1 MATPSPERKQII
13 DLLEALNIT
22 RSIKGVSKAKGLE
35 PEIPAWKFR
44 NRVPHLTLP
53 RDYSIYFLS
62 TTQGSIGFHF
72 VAKQTKNS
80 EGTLLSFVS
89 PAAMKKDGHPLL
101 QLVSSTKSNQLRF
114 EYRDS
119 PNLEPASILFPGGTP
134 FAGGK
139 WARVALNVEAHKVT
153 LFTDCEE
160 TIIFEKGMEDEL
172 ISLTLPIDLEI
183 TFASTAGD
191 KTTKFLGYW
200 QTAEISPTG
209 FTRRPW
215 HCPNLP
221 DSMPLPYSLL
231 EERFLDAKL
240 ETALNPGAS
249 LPPEPLLD
257 IRNYQQQQSEPEA
270 STRGPRPRPESPD
283 ERIQRL
289 EDALDNLVMMLDMV
303 KAQNTDLLVRV
314 KYLEGCECRRPKCS
328 WEGREYEE
336 GSSWDKDKCS
346 LCSCVKGEVRCLA
359 REDRPQCVDACAT
372 NPCQNGGVCRPL
384 TSDPRQH
391 PSGFR
396 CECPP
401 SSAGHLCEMPMIQAC
416 SMPKAEGQ
424 CNGALEKEEPG
435 RRWFYNTQSGRCEE
449 FIFSGCRGNSNSFR
463 SREECIQHCEMGAC
477 CFRVPRVTGVPVG
490 YDHEGYDRYG
500 YNVSGVNRSGRKMLV
515 FNPVRSGPAL
525 FGPNGQIFSGLNDGR
540 DFDKYGFDKEGY
552 DREGFHKDTG
562 FNLTGYNRKGEFDGR
577 SEFSAEGYNS
587 EGFNRAD
594 FDCSGVNVHGFNYLG
609 LCAGLT
615 YRCEYVP
622 LSRCQTLGGRDTRS
636 ELVSFTPGKKCEEVA
651 CMENCGCPFNGRTY
665 RFGESFEHG
674 CEVCLCGYTS
684 TVECNCRHVNQRKE
698 IRDMTPEDR
707 RIYQKAIQQLYSN
720 QGIWEGFARLRAE
733 FAPQATG
740 ELTFL
745 PWHRY
750 FLRAVERE
758 LQMVSSC
765 DVSIPYF
772 EWTIDAGSMETSTAW
787 QANFFGGNG
796 EPETECVLY
805 HPFRGPRDW
814 SPCLRR
820 NFNTSITLPDI
831 INMQLILAEDDFRH
845 FSIQLEAI
853 SGLFHLWVGG
863 HMASPFSPYDPIF
876 LSHYAFIDKL
886 WAHWQE
892 HNPNELPRYPPEVR
906 YVKMKPFNVAPD
918 DVFLSQQQLCI
929 MYVPVTLG
937 APCNITEHAQ
947 FWGFGNDGYDRH
959 GFDSKGYD
967 RDGYNRQG
975 FNRRGQP
982 DHRQLFNHNSYNSHG
997 YDRGGFDQLGWDQH
1011 GYGRDNFDRDGF
1023 DAEGYDTSG
1032 YNRYGFNRS
1041 QVSSFGMSLDGTYLP
1056 HVLVE
1061 VVEQLFPGGYNAHG
1075 YDKFGLDR
1083 GGFDVFGFN
1092 IEGYDK
1098 DSCNYFLNGP
1108 HYMRFY
1114 FFVQQQITMIGPD
1127 ILSNIKRVC
1136 PTITQ
1141 LPEWWLVQNWM
1152 TVDVQETI
1160 AMIRHFEQKWASQHP
1175 FDSNYIPNISSV
1187 RQNTLW
1193 LPVTPDLRFCFELH
1207 WFSGCPLGTAPVACP
1222 DLCKDARCLGYPEA
1236 ECHMQRCGSCFTE
1249 WYEGVTGGHVMCQGC
1264 SYDGVVYKNG
1274 DSFTVDSCNSCICL
1288 SGDVSCSRKQCEEVS
1303 CDTPVYLPGECCPR
1317 CPTGCKYEGK
1327 TYENGDFFLSL
1338 SNPCMNCS
1346 CRRAHTLEQVS
1357 MRVGVPSQTSVPVQL
1372 LNSNMSSIVLQD
1384 SLVRCFPMQC
1394 QQLSCASPIQ
1404 TPGQCCPSCPG
1415 PEQLRLTCIVETSVL
1430 QEGGILYSAACQR
1443 TWVRCWLWL
1452 GSRSRSAPSSPEDR
1466 VLGSRPC
1473 TAPSSLEDRA
1483 LGSRSHS
1490 VPSSPEDR
1498 VLGSRPCT
1506 APSSLEDRALGS
1518 RSHSVPSSPED
1529 RVLGSRLRTAPS
1541 SPEDRVLGSRPCTV
1555 PSSLEDRVLGS
1566 RPCTVPSSPEDRV
1579 LGSRL
1584 RTVPSSLED
1593 CVLGSRLR
1601 TVPSSL
1607 EDRMLGSRSH
1617 SVPSSPEDRVLGSQP
1632 CTAPSSPEDRVLG
1645 SRLRTVPSSP
1655 EDRVLGSRLCTVP
1668 SSLEDHDGR
1677 LSCRDVHKCPRSC
1690 THGMKPPFG
1699 SCCRDCSSCD
1709 FQGQLIP
1716 DGTSFVA
1723 NGDVCDRCV
1732 CKNGD
1737 VLCSRVTCP
1746 ELDCVAREDV
1756 SGECCQ
1762 RCRGCVDGGIQ
1773 REHTEEWRSPGNPCR
1788 TCKCLE
1794 GQVQCEK
1801 ERCIT
1806 SCRNP
1811 SRPRA
1816 GECCPTC
1823 DGCLFNGREYRN
1835 GEGVANGD
1843 PCANC
1848 TCMSGDVLCDPVS
1861 CRPALCRNPVQGP
1874 GDCCPRCNE
1883 CRYDSQTFADG
1894 QVFVA
1899 SHDPCLSCRCTAGEV
1914 SCDQLDLSCPPV
1926 QCSHP
1931 GKVRGQCC
1939 PTCDHCEYENEH
1951 YTNGQTFT
1959 PPGSGPCL
1967 QCTCQEGSVHCQEEV
1982 CPPALCA
1989 NPMIDPQFCCPI
2001 CKVCVLE
2008 GLEFEDGTE
2017 WEPDEDPCSTC
2028 VCLNGD
2034 PVCQA
2039 MQCPS
2044 TSCLHPTKRN
2054 GDCCPSCTKCTYN
2067 QRIYNDGQEF
2077 RDPDSPCQTC
2087 HCRDGSVRCTPT
2099 ACPPVTCPNP
2109 ERRGGH
2115 CCPKCPDCSFDNRI
2129 FVDGER
2135 FSNPLNPCQECVCYN
2150 GQVTCENRDCPG
2162 AICTYPLPGSCCQN
2176 NCNGCNYAGKE
2187 YPNGAEFP
2195 HPTDKCRECHCINGN
2210 VQCLTRRCPP
2220 LLCNN
2225 PFMVPGECC
2234 PQCPAAPAECLYMGL
2249 FYRHMERFYDP
2260 SDKCRS
2266 CICNNGTVT
2275 CQRKPCA
2282 PILCTHP
2289 LLQDCCRTCD
2299 GCLYNGKELANG
2311 EQFPDAS
2318 EPCNMCVCQE
2328 GSVACDRK
2336 PCPVLDCPFPV
2347 KGQCCAAC
2355 EGCEYLG
2362 EEYLNGQE
2370 FVSPREQCTRCSC
2383 VSGFVSCSRK
2393 PCYNPGCAHPITLPG
2408 HCCPLCEGCFY
2419 NGVAV
2424 NNRQTFP
2431 DPSDPQCSQCSCR
2444 SGSVHCMRKVCA
2456 PAPCPHPVTG
2466 PCDCPLCDGCRF
2478 QGRDYLHGET
2488 FPATKGTCEECR
2500 CLRGEVTCSRKTCPK
2515 VSCPHPAVDLCACPV
2530 CDGCSFHGRD
2540 CLNGERFPDPDNQ
2553 CNRCTCLN
2561 GGVTCVAVTCPPTSC
2576 RNPITR
2582 PGECCPQCTGV
2593 CRFQG
2598 RVYNSGATFDSPADQ
2613 CSKCNC
2619 LNEVVTCVR
2628 KSCPQQCS
2636 HPVPSSTC
2644 CPACNHCFYE
2654 GHEFENRQAFSA
2666 PTDSCQRCSCLA
2678 GNVLCTAIIC
2688 PQTPCANPISKPG
2701 FCCAECPAA
2710 CIHFG
2715 KEYPEGS
2722 HWVSLAS
2729 CEDCSCTRGEV
2740 LCSQLQC
2747 DEALCSHPALV
2758 PGQCC
2763 PVCHDCLLE
2772 GVTYSHGEAFL
2783 PDPCRQCTCRGGSV
2797 HCLDTLCPRLSCMH
2811 QVTEPGI
2818 CCPRCRGCI
2827 YNGKE
2832 YRDGSTWFASTTTPC
2847 MSCMCVDGV
2856 TTCSE
2861 IRCVMPCV
2869 NQVQVPGECCP
2880 LCADCIY
2887 NNKVYGPEES
2897 FQPADDPCEICT
2909 CQVMS
2914 DGEQHLRC
2922 YQKQCPSLVD
2932 CPKNHIH
2939 LPGPDQCC
2947 PTCAQPLSNCTVG
2960 LVGNEVYATDNP
2972 CYTCHCKDLT
2982 WVCIHQGCPQ
2992 LSCPITDQFT
3002 PQDSCCPIC
3011 DECVIEIENRRVSD
3025 GESWT
3030 DSSDDCISCTCNL
3043 GHIECRIEEC
3053 LPVICQDGLVKV
3065 RTPGRC
3071 CYECQDPNVSCL
3083 YQGQQYQSN
3092 EHWEVDE
3099 CTTCTCVS
3107 GEVHCQAE
3115 RCPQVSCASD
3125 ETPALIP
3132 GMCCPHCI
3140 PRPATC
3146 TAFGDP
3152 HYRTFDGKMIHFQG
3166 SCTYVLAEDC
3176 EGGDFSIQVTNDDRG
3191 RKGVSWTKEATVLI
3205 GDVVVQLLQDW
3216 VVMVDYQTVRLPFLK
3231 EPYIYIERKTNTIL
3245 LNTNIGVKVLWNGKS
3260 HLEVSVPGTY
3270 KDHMCGLCG
3279 NFNNYPQDDMR
3290 IRTGLIVMSEAAF
3303 GNSWKVQGAN
3313 HSSSQ
3318 CAEGEDVDPCKQAG
3332 YRARKEANAKC
3343 KLLKSKVFERCHS
3356 VVPPEM
3362 FFASCVY
3369 DLCACGA
3376 NADECLCDALEAYA
3390 SECRESGVILHWR
3403 SPSLCAVG
3411 CPHDRGFIFDECGPP
3426 CPKTCFNK
3434 DVPLGV
3440 IEAHCFKP
3448 CTPGCQCPAG
3458 LVEHESHCILPE
3470 ACPKI
3475 IYGSL

>member
-1 MATPSPERKQII
+1 MTVIRESKPKLGSIQGLPRVAKSSDSDSEKLPEVNHGQVKEAVTGKARAIRQKKGARII

-359 REDRPQCVDACAT
+359 REDRPQCV
-372 NPCQNGGVCRPL
+372 
-384 TSDPRQH
+384 
-391 PSGFR
+391 
-396 CECPP
+396 
-401 SSAGHLCEMPMIQAC
+401 
-416 SMPKAEGQ
+416 
-424 CNGALEKEEPG
+424 
-435 RRWFYNTQSGRCEE
+435 
-449 FIFSGCRGNSNSFR
+449 
-463 SREECIQHCEMGAC
+463 
-477 CFRVPRVTGVPVG
+477 
-490 YDHEGYDRYG
+490 
-500 YNVSGVNRSGRKMLV
+500 
-515 FNPVRSGPAL
+515 
-525 FGPNGQIFSGLNDGR
+525 
-540 DFDKYGFDKEGY
+540 
-552 DREGFHKDTG
+552 
-562 FNLTGYNRKGEFDGR
+562 
-577 SEFSAEGYNS
+577 
-587 EGFNRAD
+587 
-594 FDCSGVNVHGFNYLG
+594 
-609 LCAGLT
+609 
-615 YRCEYVP
+615 
-622 LSRCQTLGGRDTRS
+622 
-636 ELVSFTPGKKCEEVA
+636 
-651 CMENCGCPFNGRTY
+651 
-665 RFGESFEHG
+665 
-674 CEVCLCGYTS
+674 
-684 TVECNCRHVNQRKE
+684 
-698 IRDMTPEDR
+698 
-707 RIYQKAIQQLYSN
+707 
-720 QGIWEGFARLRAE
+720 
-733 FAPQATG
+733 
-740 ELTFL
+740 
-745 PWHRY
+745 
-750 FLRAVERE
+750 
-758 LQMVSSC
+758 
-765 DVSIPYF
+765 
-772 EWTIDAGSMETSTAW
+772 
-787 QANFFGGNG
+787 
-796 EPETECVLY
+796 
-805 HPFRGPRDW
+805 
-814 SPCLRR
+814 
-820 NFNTSITLPDI
+820 
-831 INMQLILAEDDFRH
+831 
-845 FSIQLEAI
+845 
-853 SGLFHLWVGG
+853 
-863 HMASPFSPYDPIF
+863 
-876 LSHYAFIDKL
+876 
-886 WAHWQE
+886 
-892 HNPNELPRYPPEVR
+892 
-906 YVKMKPFNVAPD
+906 
-918 DVFLSQQQLCI
+918 
-929 MYVPVTLG
+929 
-937 APCNITEHAQ
+937 
-947 FWGFGNDGYDRH
+947 
-959 GFDSKGYD
+959 
-967 RDGYNRQG
+967 
-975 FNRRGQP
+975 
-982 DHRQLFNHNSYNSHG
+982 
-997 YDRGGFDQLGWDQH
+997 
-1011 GYGRDNFDRDGF
+1011 
-1023 DAEGYDTSG
+1023 
-1032 YNRYGFNRS
+1032 
-1041 QVSSFGMSLDGTYLP
+1041 
-1056 HVLVE
+1056 
-1061 VVEQLFPGGYNAHG
+1061 
-1075 YDKFGLDR
+1075 
-1083 GGFDVFGFN
+1083 
-1092 IEGYDK
+1092 
-1098 DSCNYFLNGP
+1098 
-1108 HYMRFY
+1108 
-1114 FFVQQQITMIGPD
+1114 
-1127 ILSNIKRVC
+1127 
-1136 PTITQ
+1136 
-1141 LPEWWLVQNWM
+1141 
-1152 TVDVQETI
+1152 
-1160 AMIRHFEQKWASQHP
+1160 
-1175 FDSNYIPNISSV
+1175 
-1187 RQNTLW
+1187 
-1193 LPVTPDLRFCFELH
+1193 
-1207 WFSGCPLGTAPVACP
+1207 
-1222 DLCKDARCLGYPEA
+1222 
-1236 ECHMQRCGSCFTE
+1236 
-1249 WYEGVTGGHVMCQGC
+1249 GC

-1317 CPTGCKYEGK
+1317 CPTACSDGHVTGETWIPEPCKNCTCLNGEVQCFTQTCLSTNCQHPIIPRGKCCPECTGCVYNRHRLRNGQTYQQDRCTKCTCRNGNVQCQRVKCLDLACLDQFVPPGKCCPVCRPGCKYEGK

-1346 CRRAHTLEQVS
+1346 CR
-1357 MRVGVPSQTSVPVQL
+1357 
-1372 LNSNMSSIVLQD
+1372 D

-1404 TPGQCCPSCPG
+1404 TPGQCCPSCPACDLDG
-1415 PEQLRLTCIVETSVL
+1415 EPHEHGTSFTTAN
-1430 QEGGILYSAACQR
+1430 GCQM
-1443 TWVRCWLWL
+1443 CQCL
-1452 GSRSRSAPSSPEDR
+1452 
-1466 VLGSRPC
+1466 
-1473 TAPSSLEDRA
+1473 
-1483 LGSRSHS
+1483 
-1490 VPSSPEDR
+1490 
-1498 VLGSRPCT
+1498 
-1506 APSSLEDRALGS
+1506 
-1518 RSHSVPSSPED
+1518 
-1529 RVLGSRLRTAPS
+1529 
-1541 SPEDRVLGSRPCTV
+1541 
-1555 PSSLEDRVLGS
+1555 
-1566 RPCTVPSSPEDRV
+1566 
-1579 LGSRL
+1579 
-1584 RTVPSSLED
+1584 
-1593 CVLGSRLR
+1593 
-1601 TVPSSL
+1601 
-1607 EDRMLGSRSH
+1607 
-1617 SVPSSPEDRVLGSQP
+1617 
-1632 CTAPSSPEDRVLG
+1632 
-1645 SRLRTVPSSP
+1645 
-1655 EDRVLGSRLCTVP
+1655 
-1668 SSLEDHDGR
+1668 DGR

-1732 CKNGD
+1732 CKPRQEETVRKD
-1737 VLCSRVTCP
+1737 SDPRVR
-1746 ELDCVAREDV
+1746 VF
-1756 SGECCQ
+1756 
-1762 RCRGCVDGGIQ
+1762 GCVDGGIQ

-1967 QCTCQEGSVHCQEEV
+1967 QCTCQALGNPVDPRESVNISSCIEILAAFVLSV
-1982 CPPALCA
+1982 CLCSSSSPSSPPS
-1989 NPMIDPQFCCPI
+1989 P
-2001 CKVCVLE
+2001 VCVLE

-2044 TSCLHPTKRN
+2044 TSCLHPTKR
-2054 GDCCPSCTKCTYN
+2054 
-2067 QRIYNDGQEF
+2067 
-2077 RDPDSPCQTC
+2077 
-2087 HCRDGSVRCTPT
+2087 
-2099 ACPPVTCPNP
+2099 
-2109 ERRGGH
+2109 
-2115 CCPKCPDCSFDNRI
+2115 
-2129 FVDGER
+2129 
-2135 FSNPLNPCQECVCYN
+2135 
-2150 GQVTCENRDCPG
+2150 
-2162 AICTYPLPGSCCQN
+2162 
-2176 NCNGCNYAGKE
+2176 NGCNYAGKE

-2701 FCCAECPAA
+2701 FCCAECP
-2710 CIHFG
+2710 
-2715 KEYPEGS
+2715 
-2722 HWVSLAS
+2722 V
-2729 CEDCSCTRGEV
+2729 CSF
-2740 LCSQLQC
+2740 Q
-2747 DEALCSHPALV
+2747 
-2758 PGQCC
+2758 
-2763 PVCHDCLLE
+2763 

-3030 DSSDDCISCTCNL
+3030 DSSDDCISCTCNVSVVTFTSFYSAFSSSL
-3043 GHIECRIEEC
+3043 FFH
-3053 LPVICQDGLVKV
+3053 
-3065 RTPGRC
+3065 
-3071 CYECQDPNVSCL
+3071 PNVSCL

-3245 LNTNIGVKVLWNGKS
+3245 LNTNIGVKV
-3260 HLEVSVPGTY
+3260 
-3270 KDHMCGLCG
+3270 
-3279 NFNNYPQDDMR
+3279 
-3290 IRTGLIVMSEAAF
+3290 
-3303 GNSWKVQGAN
+3303 QGAN

-3403 SPSLCAVG
+3403 SPSLCGNVT
-3411 CPHDRGFIFDECGPP
+3411 CPLARPPSVCRNEGELQQITDKVTESAESTGLDINIEKSRLRACEDRDLEIQVRGKQLRNADNFTHLGDTVSRDETSKKEVMARILKAISSFESLERDENPLEDYGTVNKELNQLLEQYEGETASTRSKVDASFISRAKTFCAGPMLEDLEVPSFFDKEKSNPPEDRKGLEGF
-3426 CPKTCFNK
+3426 TLN
-3434 DVPLGV
+3434 LGQGFLKG
-3440 IEAHCFKP
+3440 HP
-3448 CTPGCQCPAG
+3448 
-3458 LVEHESHCILPE
+3458 
-3470 ACPKI
+3470 
-3475 IYGSL
+3475 

>member
-1 MATPSPERKQII
+1 VI

-359 REDRPQCVDACAT
+359 REDRPQCV
-372 NPCQNGGVCRPL
+372 
-384 TSDPRQH
+384 
-391 PSGFR
+391 
-396 CECPP
+396 
-401 SSAGHLCEMPMIQAC
+401 
-416 SMPKAEGQ
+416 
-424 CNGALEKEEPG
+424 
-435 RRWFYNTQSGRCEE
+435 
-449 FIFSGCRGNSNSFR
+449 
-463 SREECIQHCEMGAC
+463 
-477 CFRVPRVTGVPVG
+477 
-490 YDHEGYDRYG
+490 
-500 YNVSGVNRSGRKMLV
+500 
-515 FNPVRSGPAL
+515 
-525 FGPNGQIFSGLNDGR
+525 
-540 DFDKYGFDKEGY
+540 
-552 DREGFHKDTG
+552 
-562 FNLTGYNRKGEFDGR
+562 
-577 SEFSAEGYNS
+577 
-587 EGFNRAD
+587 
-594 FDCSGVNVHGFNYLG
+594 
-609 LCAGLT
+609 
-615 YRCEYVP
+615 
-622 LSRCQTLGGRDTRS
+622 
-636 ELVSFTPGKKCEEVA
+636 
-651 CMENCGCPFNGRTY
+651 
-665 RFGESFEHG
+665 
-674 CEVCLCGYTS
+674 
-684 TVECNCRHVNQRKE
+684 
-698 IRDMTPEDR
+698 
-707 RIYQKAIQQLYSN
+707 
-720 QGIWEGFARLRAE
+720 
-733 FAPQATG
+733 
-740 ELTFL
+740 
-745 PWHRY
+745 
-750 FLRAVERE
+750 
-758 LQMVSSC
+758 
-765 DVSIPYF
+765 
-772 EWTIDAGSMETSTAW
+772 
-787 QANFFGGNG
+787 
-796 EPETECVLY
+796 
-805 HPFRGPRDW
+805 
-814 SPCLRR
+814 
-820 NFNTSITLPDI
+820 
-831 INMQLILAEDDFRH
+831 
-845 FSIQLEAI
+845 
-853 SGLFHLWVGG
+853 
-863 HMASPFSPYDPIF
+863 
-876 LSHYAFIDKL
+876 
-886 WAHWQE
+886 
-892 HNPNELPRYPPEVR
+892 
-906 YVKMKPFNVAPD
+906 
-918 DVFLSQQQLCI
+918 
-929 MYVPVTLG
+929 
-937 APCNITEHAQ
+937 
-947 FWGFGNDGYDRH
+947 
-959 GFDSKGYD
+959 
-967 RDGYNRQG
+967 
-975 FNRRGQP
+975 
-982 DHRQLFNHNSYNSHG
+982 
-997 YDRGGFDQLGWDQH
+997 
-1011 GYGRDNFDRDGF
+1011 
-1023 DAEGYDTSG
+1023 
-1032 YNRYGFNRS
+1032 
-1041 QVSSFGMSLDGTYLP
+1041 
-1056 HVLVE
+1056 
-1061 VVEQLFPGGYNAHG
+1061 
-1075 YDKFGLDR
+1075 
-1083 GGFDVFGFN
+1083 
-1092 IEGYDK
+1092 
-1098 DSCNYFLNGP
+1098 
-1108 HYMRFY
+1108 
-1114 FFVQQQITMIGPD
+1114 
-1127 ILSNIKRVC
+1127 
-1136 PTITQ
+1136 
-1141 LPEWWLVQNWM
+1141 
-1152 TVDVQETI
+1152 
-1160 AMIRHFEQKWASQHP
+1160 
-1175 FDSNYIPNISSV
+1175 
-1187 RQNTLW
+1187 
-1193 LPVTPDLRFCFELH
+1193 
-1207 WFSGCPLGTAPVACP
+1207 
-1222 DLCKDARCLGYPEA
+1222 
-1236 ECHMQRCGSCFTE
+1236 
-1249 WYEGVTGGHVMCQGC
+1249 GC

-1317 CPTGCKYEGK
+1317 CPTACSDGHVTGETWIPEPCKNCTCLNGNVQCQRVKCLDLACLDQFVPPGKCCPVCRPGCKYEGK

-1346 CRRAHTLEQVS
+1346 CR
-1357 MRVGVPSQTSVPVQL
+1357 
-1372 LNSNMSSIVLQD
+1372 D

-1404 TPGQCCPSCPG
+1404 TPGQCCPSCPACDLDG
-1415 PEQLRLTCIVETSVL
+1415 EPHEHGTSFTTAN
-1430 QEGGILYSAACQR
+1430 GCQM
-1443 TWVRCWLWL
+1443 CQCL
-1452 GSRSRSAPSSPEDR
+1452 
-1466 VLGSRPC
+1466 
-1473 TAPSSLEDRA
+1473 
-1483 LGSRSHS
+1483 
-1490 VPSSPEDR
+1490 
-1498 VLGSRPCT
+1498 
-1506 APSSLEDRALGS
+1506 
-1518 RSHSVPSSPED
+1518 
-1529 RVLGSRLRTAPS
+1529 
-1541 SPEDRVLGSRPCTV
+1541 
-1555 PSSLEDRVLGS
+1555 
-1566 RPCTVPSSPEDRV
+1566 
-1579 LGSRL
+1579 
-1584 RTVPSSLED
+1584 
-1593 CVLGSRLR
+1593 
-1601 TVPSSL
+1601 
-1607 EDRMLGSRSH
+1607 
-1617 SVPSSPEDRVLGSQP
+1617 
-1632 CTAPSSPEDRVLG
+1632 
-1645 SRLRTVPSSP
+1645 
-1655 EDRVLGSRLCTVP
+1655 
-1668 SSLEDHDGR
+1668 DGR

-1732 CKNGD
+1732 CKSAHN
-1737 VLCSRVTCP
+1737 LYCINPMCSVGGWLLQAQCP
-1746 ELDCVAREDV
+1746 
-1756 SGECCQ
+1756 GGCC
-1762 RCRGCVDGGIQ
+1762 RLTTGCVDGGIQ

-1967 QCTCQEGSVHCQEEV
+1967 QCTCQLVFSSCIEILAAFVLSVCL
-1982 CPPALCA
+1982 CSSSSPSSPPS
-1989 NPMIDPQFCCPI
+1989 P
-2001 CKVCVLE
+2001 VCVLE

-2054 GDCCPSCTKCTYN
+2054 GNSVTLSIAFIRVRSTSERSKSSEEVFDEPVNLGVWVCMRVVGCTELLTVNERQRRDTRAATASLKQKSRDQSDEPS
-2067 QRIYNDGQEF
+2067 F
-2077 RDPDSPCQTC
+2077 SDPFTTVNSLAWLAFA
-2087 HCRDGSVRCTPT
+2087 T
-2099 ACPPVTCPNP
+2099 APFVACLYT
-2109 ERRGGH
+2109 R
-2115 CCPKCPDCSFDNRI
+2115 NR
-2129 FVDGER
+2129 
-2135 FSNPLNPCQECVCYN
+2135 
-2150 GQVTCENRDCPG
+2150 NR
-2162 AICTYPLPGSCCQN
+2162 
-2176 NCNGCNYAGKE
+2176 CNYAGKE

-2701 FCCAECPAA
+2701 FCCAECP
-2710 CIHFG
+2710 
-2715 KEYPEGS
+2715 
-2722 HWVSLAS
+2722 
-2729 CEDCSCTRGEV
+2729 
-2740 LCSQLQC
+2740 
-2747 DEALCSHPALV
+2747 
-2758 PGQCC
+2758 
-2763 PVCHDCLLE
+2763 VCMYE

-3030 DSSDDCISCTCNL
+3030 DSSDDCISCTCNVSVVTFTSHELQTLSQSQGGALQRAL
-3043 GHIECRIEEC
+3043 GRHCKEV
-3053 LPVICQDGLVKV
+3053 P
-3065 RTPGRC
+3065 
-3071 CYECQDPNVSCL
+3071 YPNVSCL

-3245 LNTNIGVKVLWNGKS
+3245 LNTNIGVKEGVLQWNKRS
-3260 HLEVSVPGTY
+3260 LFSMATPLSTKEHLLILSFVLYCFT
-3270 KDHMCGLCG
+3270 
-3279 NFNNYPQDDMR
+3279 
-3290 IRTGLIVMSEAAF
+3290 IRTELKTRSEGVMDSHSSF
-3303 GNSWKVQGAN
+3303 RVSLKVQGAN

-3403 SPSLCAVG
+3403 SPSLCGNVT
-3411 CPHDRGFIFDECGPP
+3411 CPLAR
-3426 CPKTCFNK
+3426 
-3434 DVPLGV
+3434 
-3440 IEAHCFKP
+3440 
-3448 CTPGCQCPAG
+3448 
-3458 LVEHESHCILPE
+3458 
-3470 ACPKI
+3470 
-3475 IYGSL
+3475 SLYVF